1 MTAEIPG
8 FGGRREAR
16 EEALA
21 VLYEVELTAETV
33 LDALG
38 ARDVGPAAYAI
49 ELAEGVDDEVDDLD
63 AIIGRH
69 LTGWRIERMA
79 LIDKVL
85 ARIAT
90 FELLRCED
98 VPTGVVLSEAV
109 ELATQYSGEQSPRF
123 LNGVL
128 RSVANELRPSK

>member
-1 MTAEIPG
+1 MTTEIPG
-8 FGGRREAR
+8 IGGRREAR

-21 VLYEVELTAETV
+21 VLYEVEVTAETV
-33 LDALG
+33 SDALS
-38 ARDVGPAAYAI
+38 ARDVPPGAYAI
-49 ELAEGVDDEVDDLD
+49 ELAEGVDDEVDQLD

-69 LTGWRIERMA
+69 LTGWRIERMP
-79 LIDKVL
+79 LVDKVL

-90 FELLRCED
+90 WELLRRGD

-123 LNGVL
+123 INGVL
-128 RSVANELRPSK
+128 RSVANDLRPSE

>member
-8 FGGRREAR
+8 FGERREAR

-21 VLYEVELTAETV
+21 TLYEVELTTEAV
-33 LDALG
+33 SDSLA
-38 ARDVGPAAYAI
+38 AREVPPGDYAV
-49 ELAEGVDDEVDDLD
+49 ELAEGVDEDLDELD

-79 LIDKVL
+79 LVDKVL

-90 FELLRCED
+90 WELLRRAD

-109 ELATQYSGEQSPRF
+109 ELATQYCGEQSPRF

-128 RSVANELRPSK
+128 SSVAKELRPQD

>member
-1 MTAEIPG
+1 VTTEIPG
-8 FGGRREAR
+8 IGGRREAR

-21 VLYEVELTAETV
+21 VLYEVEVTAETV
-33 LDALG
+33 SDALS
-38 ARDVGPAAYAI
+38 ARDVPPGAYAI
-49 ELAEGVDDEVDDLD
+49 ELAEGVDDEVDQLD

-69 LTGWRIERMA
+69 LTGWRIERMP
-79 LIDKVL
+79 LVDKVL

-90 FELLRCED
+90 WELLRRGD

-123 LNGVL
+123 INGVL
-128 RSVANELRPSK
+128 RSVANDLRPSE

>member
-1 MTAEIPG
+1 VTTEIPG

-21 VLYEVELTAETV
+21 VLYEVELTSETV
-33 LDALG
+33 SDALA
-38 ARDVGPAAYAI
+38 ARDVPPGEYAI
-49 ELAEGVDDEVDDLD
+49 ELAEGVDDEADDLD

-69 LTGWRIERMA
+69 LTGWRIERMP

-90 FELLRCED
+90 WELLRRSD

-109 ELATQYSGEQSPRF
+109 ELATQYSGDQSPRF
-123 LNGVL
+123 INGVL
-128 RSVANELRPSK
+128 RSVANELRPSE